1 MYLYL
6 YIGVYFPSCT
16 YTQDIQYVLRSAYKW
31 VSGVKNG
38 GRILCT
44 IQTVCCRCCCW
55 TWFRWKLGEGARV
68 SALRKPVWSACK
80 MIVFAIF
87 LYTNKDLFLLGP
99 LLSTVMSFLVWGP
112 EEPMGWFYSGWVTA
126 LILCVPGEVSEVTP
140 LFIIIFKWVSKSWCC
155 LCYLERDAASK

>member
-44 IQTVCCRCCCW
+44 IQTVVVVVE
-55 TWFRWKLGEGARV
+55 LGLDGNLARE
-68 SALRKPVWSACK
+68 
-80 MIVFAIF
+80 
-87 LYTNKDLFLLGP
+87 LG
-99 LLSTVMSFLVWGP
+99 SVH
-112 EEPMGWFYSGWVTA
+112 
-126 LILCVPGEVSEVTP
+126 
-140 LFIIIFKWVSKSWCC
+140 
-155 LCYLERDAASK
+155 